1 MVCLGGLTQGS
12 HLFPFRTEKLSLVV
26 VMILIYMGKVAS
38 RQDKIFNTKKANK
51 KPKHTYLNVCFGF
64 YHVLVYTV

>member
-38 RQDKIFNTKKANK
+38 RQDKIFNSKLKVTLLKGLFLLPVA
-51 KPKHTYLNVCFGF
+51 Y
-64 YHVLVYTV
+64 